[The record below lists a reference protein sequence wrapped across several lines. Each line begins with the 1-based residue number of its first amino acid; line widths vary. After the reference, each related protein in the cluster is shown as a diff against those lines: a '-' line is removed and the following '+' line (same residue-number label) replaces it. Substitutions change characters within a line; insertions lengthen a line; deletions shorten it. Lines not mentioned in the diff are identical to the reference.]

1 MSGEPPRRSAPP
13 DDVDR
18 GEDPTQASRAR
29 YPAEQLLLPADVAA
43 LFHVTP
49 RTVTRWARA
58 GKLTTIYTAGG
69 HRRYRLSEVL
79 AIRRGVVEDQVRPD
93 LA

>member
-1 MSGEPPRRSAPP
+1 MSGGKARRSTPH
-13 DDVDR
+13 DDADR
-18 GEDPTQASRAR
+18 GEDPTQAPPVR
-29 YPAEQLLLPADVAA
+29 YPAEQLLVPADVAA

-79 AIRRGVVEDQVRPD
+79 AIRQGVVKEQAGPGP
-93 LA
+93 

>member
-13 DDVDR
+13 DDVDH
-18 GEDPTQASRAR
+18 GEDATQASSAL

-69 HRRYRLSEVL
+69 HRRYRLAEVL
-79 AIRRGVVEDQVRPD
+79 AIRQGVMKEHVGPD
-93 LA
+93 P

>member
-1 MSGEPPRRSAPP
+1 MSGEQPRRSTRP
-13 DDVDR
+13 DDADR
-18 GEDPTQASRAR
+18 GEDPTQTSPAR

-79 AIRRGVVEDQVRPD
+79 AIRQGVVKEHAGPD
-93 LA
+93 P

>member
-1 MSGEPPRRSAPP
+1 MSGEQPPRSALP

-18 GEDPTQASRAR
+18 VDDPTQAAPAP

-58 GKLTTIYTAGG
+58 GKLTTIHTAGG

-79 AIRRGVVEDQVRPD
+79 AIRQGRHEGALGPD
-93 LA
+93 P

>member
-1 MSGEPPRRSAPP
+1 MSGEQPRGSGSPP
-13 DDVDR
+13 DDVES
-18 GEDPTQASRAR
+18 GEDPMASPAR

-79 AIRRGVVEDQVRPD
+79 AIRRGVLQEHIGPD
-93 LA
+93 P